1 MIITKCLSHCHIPGN
16 RTENWLICSM
26 NIYWRIC
33 YMQGARDSNE
43 NKIPVVAEWH
53 WTRWGSLSSVWE
65 NRGRSLD
72 EPWRGSRA
80 HPDHDNDTD
89 AQSKGRVECLCLSC
103 PLEITVM
110 WLKEVGRARQ
120 AQYTDRKKE
129 RETGYDVG
137 MESPLTRIL
146 KCQRKYR
153 NCGAFIWI
161 SNWEDFRKQ
170 ETWSCFDG
178 CQTWEKNENSQRK

>member
-1 MIITKCLSHCHIPGN
+1 MQVGCNGHRMGRLMAVMTLTCRRCQRK
-16 RTENWLICSM
+16 TDFQDMWL
-26 NIYWRIC
+26 
-33 YMQGARDSNE
+33 
-43 NKIPVVAEWH
+43 H

-153 NCGAFIWI
+153 NGGAFIWI